1 MTAVT
6 AVADTPT
13 RARRGWIGRLLAVA
27 VLVLVGLFAWSGI
40 RVLAAGL
47 SDDRSASEALVVL
60 GASQYDGQPSAVLA
74 ARLDHALAL
83 YEDGVADRI
92 ITVGGKQPGDRFTEA
107 EAGAAYLQDAGV
119 PNEAT
124 LAVDAGSD
132 TWTSMQAVAEALGN
146 GTRVTV
152 VTDPAHA
159 LRSTEMAAVAGLD
172 AVASPVQDGPA
183 APVWAQPRYVLRETM
198 GWWAFQWF
206 RWTGNQPG
214 VTAPDAL

>member
-1 MTAVT
+1 MLV
-6 AVADTPT
+6 
-13 RARRGWIGRLLAVA
+13 LAVV
-27 VLVLVGLFAWSGI
+27 VLIGVMAWSTI
-40 RVLAAGL
+40 RVVVAGL
-47 SDDRSASEALVVL
+47 SDDRSPTSALVVL
-60 GASQYDGQPSAVLA
+60 GASQYDGQPSAILA
-74 ARLDHALAL
+74 ARLDHAAAL
-83 YEDGVADRI
+83 FEAGVADTI
-92 ITVGGKQPGDRFTEA
+92 VTVGGKQPGDRFTEA

-119 PNEAT
+119 PAEAT
-124 LAVDAGSD
+124 LAVESGSD
-132 TWTSMQAVAEALGN
+132 TWTSVQAVAEVLGS

-172 AVASPVQDGPA
+172 AVASPVQNGPA
-183 APVWAQPRYVLRETM
+183 APVWAQPRYVVRETV

>member
-1 MTAVT
+1 MTAV
-6 AVADTPT
+6 AETPT
-13 RARRGWIGRLLAVA
+13 RARRGWFGRLLA
-27 VLVLVGLFAWSGI
+27 LVLIAIIGLIAWSGI
-40 RVLAAGL
+40 RVVAAGL
-47 SDDRSASEALVVL
+47 SDDRSVSEALVVL

-83 YEDGVADRI
+83 YEAGVADRI

-107 EAGAAYLQDAGV
+107 DAGAAYLTEAGV
-119 PNEAT
+119 PEEAT
-124 LAVDAGSD
+124 LAVDSGSD
-132 TWTSMQAVAEALGN
+132 TWTSMQAVAEALGA

-172 AVASPVQDGPA
+172 AVASPVQEGPA
-183 APVWAQPRYVLRETM
+183 APVWAQPRYVVRETL